1 VWHHD
6 LGVFQRTGTYI
17 HIVTTLHKT
26 NQRAKCRRKAWDHQH
41 HQEKIMP
48 YEYESAAQLLEDFW
62 NEVELFIDGGN
73 K

>member
-1 VWHHD
+1 M
-6 LGVFQRTGTYI
+6 
-17 HIVTTLHKT
+17 
-26 NQRAKCRRKAWDHQH
+26 AWDHQH
-41 HQEKIMP
+41 HQEKIVP